1 MVIAM
6 SINLC
11 VAFMMGTPGA
21 MEGPIFT
28 PAGEFGARI
37 QAVLDRFGNQTIE
50 PRFTDDF
57 ILADVVLSPDYPR
70 RFDNFSGDISG
81 RFIGAVSMLPDPDQ
95 AKRLEGLVDEIA
107 RHQKPDGR
115 FGTMDL
121 SFAAADIGPENMA
134 LLWGNGRLLAGLME
148 YHQYSGSQK
157 ALECA
162 QKLGGFLIGVY
173 DTCSEPDVAKRL
185 EGQAARGFICFT
197 QLIEGLDMLYRA
209 TNNEQYLETAKRIV
223 PLLEPRGIQHTH
235 GYLTTLRGYLMLYET
250 TGDPAILG
258 AAEKLYGD
266 LITSKDYI
274 IYGGVMEY
282 FGSKHDRDEG
292 CSEADFLRLS
302 LQLWQATGNLE
313 YLELAERCL
322 LNIFYANQ
330 FETGDFGHR
339 RYDETGYIPAR
350 GAGRAWWCCTMHGY
364 RAFADVKKYVVTEDK
379 ETVKINLFLDGTW
392 SDGDTTLVVSR
403 PGASEP
409 QAAAFRVVIEKAP
422 DSARPIAI
430 RQPTW
435 ARNITVRVNGAEL
448 KPSILAAYMVLER
461 AWQSGDII
469 EVDWTY
475 DVRLVQQDGKVIRPD
490 GLADRP
496 VKAALFHG
504 PWLLGVNEELDPYF
518 HGEPWRENVIWL
530 PASIERPKASVGPEG
545 DPRIIEDAH
554 LLVKYRHGGFPDPCT
569 VTLRPISEQ
578 TPCRQPMVT
587 TWLNFQKP
595 VE

>member
-1 MVIAM
+1 
-6 SINLC
+6 
-11 VAFMMGTPGA
+11 MMGTPGA

-37 QAVLDRFGNQTIE
+37 QAVLDRFGNQNIE

-81 RFIGAVSMLPDPDQ
+81 RFIGAVSMLPDPEQ
-95 AKRLEGLVDEIA
+95 SKRLEGLVDAIA

-162 QKLGGFLIGVY
+162 KRLGDFLIGVY

-250 TGDPAILG
+250 TKDAAILG

-266 LITSKDYI
+266 LVASKDYI

-364 RAFADVKKYVVTEDK
+364 RAFADVKECAVTRDG
-379 ETVKINLFLDGTW
+379 TTTKINLFLEGR
-392 SDGDTTLVVSR
+392 SVGDMTLVLSR
-403 PGASEP
+403 PGATDP
-409 QAAAFRVVIEKAP
+409 QAPAFRVVVEQAP
-422 DSARPIAI
+422 SGARYIAI
-430 RQPTW
+430 RKPSW
-435 ARNITVRVNGAEL
+435 ATEVTVRINRDIVDPVLNDGHL
-448 KPSILAAYMVLER
+448 TLER
-461 AWQSGDII
+461 IWEGNDVI

-475 DVRLVQQDGKVIRPD
+475 AVRLVKQDGAVIRQALTKNPI
-490 GLADRP
+490 
-496 VKAALFHG
+496 KAALFYG
-504 PWLLGVNEELDPYF
+504 PWLLGINEELDPYF
-518 HGEPWRENVIWL
+518 HGEPWRDNVIWL
-530 PASIERPKASVGPEG
+530 PASIERSKASVGPEG
-545 DPRIIEDAH
+545 DPRIVEDAH
-554 LLVKYRHGGFPDPCT
+554 LVVKYRHGGFPDPCT

-578 TPCRQPMVT
+578 TPYRQPMVT

>member
-21 MEGPIFT
+21 AEGASFY
-28 PAGEFGARI
+28 PAGELEARI
-37 QAVLDRFGNQTIE
+37 QAILERYGNQDIE

-81 RFIGAVSMLPDPDQ
+81 RFIGAVSMLPNPEQ
-95 AKRLEGLVDEIA
+95 AKRLEGLVDAIA

-115 FGTMDL
+115 FGTMEL

-148 YHQYSGSQK
+148 YHQYSGSEK

-162 QKLGGFLIGVY
+162 KKLGDFLTGVY
-173 DTCSEPDVAKRL
+173 ETCSEPDVAKRL

-209 TNNEQYLETAKRIV
+209 TDDGRYLDTAKQIV
-223 PLLEPRGIQHTH
+223 PLLEPRGIQHSH

-250 TGDPAILG
+250 TGDAAIL
-258 AAEKLYGD
+258 ARAEKLYGD
-266 LITSKDYI
+266 LVASKDYI

-313 YLELAERCL
+313 YLEFAERCL

-350 GAGRAWWCCTMHGY
+350 GAGRAWWCCTMHAH
-364 RAFADVKKYVVTEDK
+364 RAFADVKECAVTRDG
-379 ETVKINLFLDGTW
+379 TTTRINLFLEGR
-392 SDGDTTLVVSR
+392 SVGDMTLVLSR
-403 PGASEP
+403 PGATDP
-409 QAAAFRVVIEKAP
+409 QAPAFRVVVEQAP
-422 DSARPIAI
+422 SGARFIAI
-430 RQPTW
+430 RKPSW
-435 ARNITVRVNGAEL
+435 ATDVTVRINRDVVEPVVNEGYL
-448 KPSILAAYMVLER
+448 TLER
-461 AWQSGDII
+461 IWEGNDVI
-469 EVDWTY
+469 EVDWNY
-475 DVRLVQQDGKVIRPD
+475 AVRLVKQDGAVVRQA
-490 GLADRP
+490 LTENP
-496 VKAALFHG
+496 VKGALFYG

-530 PASIERPKASVGPEG
+530 PASIERPKAPVGPEG
-545 DPRIIEDAH
+545 DPRIVEDAH
-554 LLVKYRHGGFPDPCT
+554 LVVNYRHGGFPDPCT
-569 VTLRPISEQ
+569 VTLRPVSEQ
-578 TPCRQPMVT
+578 TPYRQPMVT